1 MLFWLQQNIGT
12 IAVSGLLLAAAGL
25 TVRKLLREKRSAS
38 CGCGCAGCG
47 MREQCHK
54 QAKQSDP

>member
-1 MLFWLQQNIGT
+1 MFFWLQQNIGT

-25 TVRKLLREKRSAS
+25 TVRKLLREKRRAS
-38 CGCGCAGCG
+38 CGCG

-54 QAKQSDP
+54 QAKPSDP

>member
-1 MLFWLQQNIGT
+1 MFFWLQQNIGT

-25 TVRKLLREKRSAS
+25 TVRKLLREKRGAS
-38 CGCGCAGCG
+38 CGCAGCG

-54 QAKQSDP
+54 QAKRSDP